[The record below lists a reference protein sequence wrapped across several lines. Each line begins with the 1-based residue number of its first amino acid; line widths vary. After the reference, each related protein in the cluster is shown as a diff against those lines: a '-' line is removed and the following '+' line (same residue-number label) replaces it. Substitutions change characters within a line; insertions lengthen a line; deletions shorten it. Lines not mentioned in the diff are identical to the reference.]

1 MINNDLNAPEGECN
15 GGATMHEQ
23 KKQPDYLLLVNAKNR
38 IPEGYIETM
47 ELVPAENVAGD
58 HFLVEKKT
66 YEAYLALEKEIYET
80 CGIQTVLLNSY
91 RTIEMQTNSYN
102 YYLKQRG
109 AEYTQ
114 KYVALP
120 GCSEHHTGLAIDV
133 GILREG
139 KVHRYVEELLEV
151 EQELKKVWE
160 KLPKYGF
167 ILRYP
172 QGKEPVTGIGY
183 EPWHF
188 RYIDS
193 PEIAR
198 EMVEKGIC
206 FEEYWQTK

>member
-1 MINNDLNAPEGECN
+1 MR
-15 GGATMHEQ
+15 EQ
-23 KKQPDYLLLVNAKNR
+23 SKQPDYLLLVNAENR
-38 IPEGYIETM
+38 VPEDYIETM

-58 HFLVEKKT
+58 HFLVERKT

-91 RTIEMQTNSYN
+91 RTVEMQTNSYE
-102 YYLKQRG
+102 YYLKLCG

-133 GILREG
+133 GIYLEG
-139 KVHRYVEELLEV
+139 KVHRSVEELLEV
-151 EQELKKVWE
+151 DHLLKKVWE

-172 QGKEPVTGIGY
+172 QGKEAITGIGY

-193 PEIAR
+193 PELAR
-198 EMVEKGIC
+198 EIAGKGIC